1 MNMKQHCWHIYRV
14 RTWEVCKFLRGGF
27 YWRTFTSQYPMMLR
41 TYVAQELIC
50 WKVNIQFRCHL
61 WSMDLKIKMPLILT
75 TFFLNSKYIHSCV
88 PNQRFVSNLIISI
101 TLNNTQIL
109 DIVFFFFLTKLNLYV
124 EKVEIQFQFQFQCHL
139 GPLTWKKDANYSFY
153 II

>member
-109 DIVFFFFLTKLNLYV
+109 DIVFFFFPYKTQLICWKGRNSISMSPWSFDLKKRCQLFFLHNLT
-124 EKVEIQFQFQFQCHL
+124 
-139 GPLTWKKDANYSFY
+139 
-153 II
+153 